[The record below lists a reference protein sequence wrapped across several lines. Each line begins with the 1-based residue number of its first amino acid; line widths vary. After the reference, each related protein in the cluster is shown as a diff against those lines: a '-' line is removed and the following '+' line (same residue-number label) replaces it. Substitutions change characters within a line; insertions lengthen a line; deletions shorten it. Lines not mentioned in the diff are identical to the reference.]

1 MDSTQP
7 NDTTGATAPSE
18 NIKCTSDN
26 SGAFYPSTTTPSF
39 FSYPQVGEYAPR
51 LGAYTAQWGST
62 DGTSSKSPSK
72 EYISQF
78 NMSGGPPQHPH
89 GRQAP
94 PNSAWNHLQV
104 PNFYPARQP
113 QHAHMSSD
121 LSMLASHQPTWHTP
135 TTTEPSKGM
144 SHNHLFNLQ
153 QMLGSER
160 PFPRHSPGVDLS
172 LTRNGSQNGDLP
184 QTPISLSVRDTK
196 QINSLPMGAA
206 LDGDRAVELTKGP
219 SPGLAQDCQPNLKG
233 MRRPTKR
240 MDSIID
246 RLNTN
251 TSEKLPQ
258 SVIVTAT
265 SSSHD
270 ENSNSSQ
277 GTAIAS
283 VPTPT
288 PIRDDEVASPVSN
301 EDSLDSNK
309 SRRKRKPSKTIKV
322 SKEDEVMESEK
333 LTPLTTE
340 TPEPQQVFPPEQVEF
355 PPERQIESLPSPA
368 SVPAPVPVSLVPER
382 KQESVEDISK
392 KEETKCLPVRR
403 RSSSEP
409 PTSPTPSNKSRRKTV
424 SESETIDNIA
434 AMVAATSKEPL
445 NIPVVV
451 ASSVAAIP
459 IQDIAPLLEEPV
471 VRAPEVEPVS
481 AQPLSAEHI
490 PQEAAKTV
498 SVIRDSSNCSTDSL
512 LQPMLLDEEAPLPFK
527 SNIDEQEGSIESRT
541 STPQVMT
548 VAQKK
553 GGDMQC
559 FVAVEDELEKMF
571 AGIEETESDH
581 QPETDPLAIASTS
594 NQILNDS
601 VSSTSN
607 EVAGCSNSK
616 AMKRG
621 RPPKATKNSSRRPS
635 ESNSTESTPRKKH
648 KGNKKRDDFCEDS
661 PAKPIPG
668 GSKTGTPQISSKSKK
683 KKKANLNK
691 SQLNIKL
698 EAVKDIYS
706 YDSGSNASSSRSKG
720 PFIQIKGPRDS
731 PISVSIVNTPCNED
745 DPDKPSK
752 QIKNKKFH
760 DDSEYRHKVRSKGL
774 HCSTLSN
781 KYDAQ
786 TRDATWICVFCKRGP
801 HATDPLLPG
810 PSPFTLDLPHYS
822 PGDLFGPYIISTDC
836 AEYQR
841 RLEDPFDIQ
850 FKSKKSALTA
860 AAITGLTPHGKKS
873 KKRLNSESS
882 ARESIDGAD
891 LGRDAMFGIA
901 EVTQNSFEVWVH
913 EDCVTW
919 GPGVYLVGPKIVGL
933 EGAVWG
939 ACSVACKRC
948 GLKGAAVCCLKRGCG
963 NVMHIGCAKFS
974 NWKLDEDNY
983 RAFCTEHSVLP

>member
-1 MDSTQP
+1 M
-7 NDTTGATAPSE
+7 
-18 NIKCTSDN
+18 
-26 SGAFYPSTTTPSF
+26 
-39 FSYPQVGEYAPR
+39 
-51 LGAYTAQWGST
+51 
-62 DGTSSKSPSK
+62 
-72 EYISQF
+72 
-78 NMSGGPPQHPH
+78 
-89 GRQAP
+89 
-94 PNSAWNHLQV
+94 

-135 TTTEPSKGM
+135 TTTEPAKGM

-184 QTPISLSVRDTK
+184 QTPISLSVRDAK
-196 QINSLPMGAA
+196 QINSLPVGAA

-277 GTAIAS
+277 GAAIAS
-283 VPTPT
+283 VSTPT
-288 PIRDDEVASPVSN
+288 PIREDEVASPASN

-333 LTPLTTE
+333 LTPLAIE
-340 TPEPQQVFPPEQVEF
+340 PEPEFPPEQVEF
-355 PPERQIESLPSPA
+355 PPQCHTESSPSPA
-368 SVPAPVPVSLVPER
+368 SVPVPVPVPLVPEGT
-382 KQESVEDISK
+382 QESVEDPPK
-392 KEETKCLPVRR
+392 KSQEETKGSPVRR

-434 AMVAATSKEPL
+434 AMVAATSKDSLQDPL
-445 NIPVVV
+445 NVPVFV
-451 ASSVAAIP
+451 ASSTAAVAAAAIP
-459 IQDIAPLLEEPV
+459 IQEIAPLLEEPV
-471 VRAPEVEPVS
+471 RRTPEIEPVPT
-481 AQPLSAEHI
+481 QPSSEEHI
-490 PQEAAKTV
+490 PQEAAKLVTV
-498 SVIRDSSNCSTDSL
+498 ITRDNSNCSTDSL
-512 LQPMLLDEEAPLPFK
+512 LQPMLHDVEPALPFK
-527 SNIDEQEGSIESRT
+527 SNINEQENSMESRT
-541 STPQVMT
+541 STPQVLT

-594 NQILNDS
+594 NQMLNDS

-607 EVAGCSNSK
+607 DIAGCSK
-616 AMKRG
+616 AIKRG
-621 RPPKATKNSSRRPS
+621 RPAKTTKNSSRRPS

-661 PAKPIPG
+661 PPKPIAS
-668 GSKTGTPQISSKSKK
+668 GSKTGMPQQSSKSKK
-683 KKKANLNK
+683 KGNLNK

-752 QIKNKKFH
+752 QLKNKKFH

-841 RLEDPFDIQ
+841 RLEDPFDVQ

-882 ARESIDGAD
+882 ARESIDGTD

-901 EVTQNSFEVWVH
+901 EVSQNSFEVWVH
-913 EDCVTW
+913 EDCVIW

-983 RAFCTEHSVLP
+983 RAFCIEHSVLP